1 VVSFPGAI
9 SDGLRLKG
17 KNLPVVTLLG
27 IEPARFRLLHGP
39 RDRVEAID
47 RGHLVEMRNLLARL
61 LESCDTTAQPLRWE
75 YVGEKLRI
83 GDVPG
88 MRKALKPVPA
98 AVEAE
103 PAADKEPAQAVAPA
117 PAPAVPTP
125 PRDRSHRP

>member
-1 VVSFPGAI
+1 
-9 SDGLRLKG
+9 
-17 KNLPVVTLLG
+17 VVTLLG

-39 RDRVEAID
+39 RDRVEAVARD
-47 RGHLVEMRNLLARL
+47 HLVEMRNLLARL

-75 YVGEKLRI
+75 YVSEKLRI

-98 AVEAE
+98 AVEVDPAMNAE
-103 PAADKEPAQAVAPA
+103 PAQVVAPA
-117 PAPAVPTP
+117 PAPAVPTS